1 MELEIDEQSDDEDTR
16 QAHALLRASLDQA
29 VDIVVSQPPVLT
41 TQGAIA
47 TTASH
52 TGHQGHLGF
61 AVSIFSL
68 YIKFVK
74 LSTT

>member
-16 QAHALLRASLDQA
+16 QAHALLRASPDQA